1 MSKFRYND
9 KMGGNYAL
17 CIMNY
22 ALIKSYLH
30 LCHDSVVLAMR
41 EEGAV
46 VGVGTLVDVL
56 NLETAF
62 LEEPIL
68 DAGNDFV
75 HILFVVNIEVEEVV
89 GSYYIE
95 VVEETD

>member
-1 MSKFRYND
+1 
-9 KMGGNYAL
+9 
-17 CIMNY
+17 MNY
-22 ALIKSYLH
+22 ALVKSYLH
-30 LCHDSVVLAMR
+30 LSHDGMVLAMR

-46 VGVGTLVDVL
+46 VGVGALVDVL

-75 HILFVVNIEVEEVV
+75 HVFFVVNIEVEEVV

-95 VVEETD
+95 VVEKTD